1 MIMIINYNFSL
12 KKTSDIGPSIYR
24 HPENRTSS
32 PGDHVVFTCAVEGL
46 PAPSIIWLRDGLE
59 VTDRKAKIYQGR
71 DSIISELHI
80 ASVEKHHF
88 GKYTCQAA
96 NTIGIVVSKDAM
108 LSLAGKRPLPGK
120 YSAPGGGG
128 GGGGGV
134 VPIKRLHGEAPS
146 RGPTSYPATFHN
158 KGTPFVYLLLANS
171 TPFTY
176 LAKNVVSLLT
186 AVNAL
191 SF

>member
-1 MIMIINYNFSL
+1 MIMIINYNFSF

-24 HPENRTSS
+24 HPENRTAS

-59 VTDRKAKIYQGR
+59 VTDRKAQTYQGR

-80 ASVEKHHF
+80 GSVEKHHF

-108 LSLAGKRPLPGK
+108 LSLAGKRPLKGK
-120 YSAPGGGG
+120 YSARGGGG
-128 GGGGGV
+128 GGRGTHQTFIRGGS
-134 VPIKRLHGEAPS
+134 VPRSNLLPRNFSQQRYPFRIPS
-146 RGPTSYPATFHN
+146 IG
-158 KGTPFVYLLLANS
+158 K
-171 TPFTY
+171 
-176 LAKNVVSLLT
+176 
-186 AVNAL
+186 
-191 SF
+191 

>member
-1 MIMIINYNFSL
+1 MIMIIHYNFSF

-24 HPENRTSS
+24 HPENRTAS

-59 VTDRKAKIYQGR
+59 VTDRKAKTYQGR

-108 LSLAGKRPLPGK
+108 LSLAGKRPLKGK
-120 YSAPGGGG
+120 YSARGGGG
-128 GGGGGV
+128 GGAWYPSNVYTGRLRPEV
-134 VPIKRLHGEAPS
+134 QPLTPQLFTTKVPLSYTFYWQIVPLS
-146 RGPTSYPATFHN
+146 RTFLRTLYPF
-158 KGTPFVYLLLANS
+158 
-171 TPFTY
+171 
-176 LAKNVVSLLT
+176 
-186 AVNAL
+186 
-191 SF
+191 